1 MNQIQTEEEYEA
13 TLQRILKGAEK
24 IEHPLTT
31 PEKRAEYM
39 KLYDALYESARDYLM
54 RECARKLPYM
64 QRVYEQN
71 GLLNGGRPN
80 EQDI

>member
-39 KLYDALYESARDYLM
+39 KLYDALYESARDYL
-54 RECARKLPYM
+54 RRDIARKLPYM
-64 QRVYEQN
+64 KRFYDEH
-71 GLLNGGRPN
+71 GLLKEG
-80 EQDI
+80 